1 MSDNRLNFRIE
12 AVSEEK
18 SHVEMMHALR
28 IRTLKSTNNQ
38 INNNLNMWFNQQEN
52 KFQSYT
58 NKDDDLIDF
67 FKSEKK
73 AYKDIR
79 QRHYD
84 KYKENKK
91 SQGKNEYLNKD
102 KKSLAMG
109 IFSFPPLI
117 DELLSKD
124 LESDLMSSAQ
134 KCLENFASEFNCNIR
149 YITFHQDEAGNSHF
163 QWMVENFDK
172 DTGLQ
177 LNIQTK
183 KENGEKC
190 QDIIFKHF
198 KQYGFERGRSKDLT
212 KRIHLTTE
220 QYKKMKDAENLV
232 GDLQSKVKTLTNEK
246 DSLIEDKGHLTNEV
260 VQLREEKIELVQMF
274 ENAEQYQEEIKEEIT
289 FIINAFTDA
298 GLNYKGKSKLSIE
311 ALGFKY
317 LNFNDLKKL
326 KVLLDKLQTLTEK
339 KINKNNEIK

>member
-12 AVSEEK
+12 AVSEDK
-18 SHVEMMHALR
+18 ANVEMIHALR
-28 IRTLKSTNNQ
+28 IRSLKSTTNQ
-38 INNNLNMWFNQQEN
+38 INDNHNMWFNEREN

-58 NKDDDLIDF
+58 NKDADLIDF

-149 YITFHQDEAGNSHF
+149 YITFHQDETGNSHF

-198 KQYGFERGRSKDLT
+198 KQYGFDRGRSKDLT
-212 KRIHLTTE
+212 KRVHLTTE

-232 GDLQSKVKTLTNEK
+232 GGLETTIQNLTNEK
-246 DSLIEDKGHLTNEV
+246 ASLIEDKGHLTNELV
-260 VQLREEKIELVQMF
+260 KLREEKIDFDRNYNEMRT
-274 ENAEQYQEEIKEEIT
+274 EIRNA
-289 FIINAFTDA
+289 INDFTDA
-298 GLNYKGKSKLSIE
+298 GLKYKGKTNLSLTKLAE
-311 ALGFKY
+311 KY
-317 LNFNDLKKL
+317 LDLADKS
-326 KVLLDKLQTLTEK
+326 KLQTLFNKLEK
-339 KINKNNEIK
+339 ATAKKNNEIK

>member
-12 AVSEEK
+12 AVSEDK
-18 SHVEMMHALR
+18 AKIEMIHALR
-28 IRTLKSTNNQ
+28 ITTLKSTHNQ
-38 INNNLNMWFNQQEN
+38 INDNHNMWFNQQEN

-58 NKDDDLIDF
+58 NKDPDLIDF
-67 FKSEKK
+67 FKSEKN

-79 QRHYD
+79 QRHYNS
-84 KYKENKK
+84 YKQTKK

-124 LESDLMSSAQ
+124 LESDLMATAK

-198 KQYGFERGRSKDLT
+198 KKYGFDRGRSKDLT

-220 QYKKMKDAENLV
+220 QYKELKDAENLV
-232 GDLQSKVKTLTNEK
+232 GDLKIKAQNLTNENE
-246 DSLIEDKGHLTNEV
+246 SLIEDKGHLLNEV
-260 VQLREEKIELVQMF
+260 EKLRKEKIELEQMF
-274 ENAEQYQEEIKEEIT
+274 KNAEQYQEDIKEEIT

-298 GLNYKGKSKLSIE
+298 GLTYKGKSKLSIE
-311 ALGFKY
+311 KLAGKY

-326 KVLLDKLQTLTEK
+326 KVLLDKLEALTEK
-339 KINKNNEIK
+339 KINKRNEIK